1 MLGRIKARGLYVGKE
16 MNELNRYEGRKY
28 SQWGEDGI
36 TTFLC
41 NAFYEGDTNKY
52 FVEFGVQHGN
62 ECNTRILRE
71 AGWNGLL
78 MDGDVE
84 DLSINLRK
92 EFVTRDNIVDL
103 LRKYN
108 VPKHINV
115 LSVDIDGNDFYV
127 IDKILKEYDVDILIS
142 EYNAS
147 RYPDEDAV
155 IKYQEDFCWD
165 KSDYFGAS
173 LLALTNLINSYGL
186 YLVGTCFM
194 GVNAFYVNRELVN
207 KNLPKLSDVD
217 NVRKLYYP
225 PRYGAYPLI
234 GHPKDPKNREYIT
247 SEEAIR
253 DND

>member
-1 MLGRIKARGLYVGKE
+1 
-16 MNELNRYEGRKY
+16 MNELNKYEGKKY

-36 TTFLC
+36 TTTLC
-41 NAFYEGDTNKY
+41 RTIYGEDTDKY
-52 FVEFGVQHGN
+52 FVEFGVQCGG

-71 AGWNGLL
+71 AGWDGLL
-78 MDGDVE
+78 MDGDNE
-84 DLSINLRK
+84 NLSINLRK

-103 LRKYN
+103 LKKYD
-108 VPKHINV
+108 VPKHINL

-155 IKYQEDFCWD
+155 IEYQEDFCWD

-173 LLALTNLINSYGL
+173 LLALTNLMNSHGL
-186 YLVGTCFM
+186 SLVCSCFM
-194 GVNAFYVNRELVN
+194 GVNSFFVKNELVN
-207 KNLPKLSDVD
+207 QYLTNVSDVD
-217 NVRKLYYP
+217 NVRELYYP

-234 GHPKDPKNREYIT
+234 GHPKDDKNRKYIT
-247 SEEAIR
+247 SEEAMR